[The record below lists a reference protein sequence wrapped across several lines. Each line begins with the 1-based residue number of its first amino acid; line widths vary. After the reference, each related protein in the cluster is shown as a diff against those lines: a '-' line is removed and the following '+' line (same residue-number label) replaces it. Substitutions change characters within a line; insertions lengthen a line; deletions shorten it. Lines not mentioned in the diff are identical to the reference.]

1 MALSADLPVKID
13 ETFHLLVKSIADRD
27 RVAVSMSLAT
37 IRPFNLA
44 RRKLPA

>member
-1 MALSADLPVKID
+1 MALSADLPVKI
-13 ETFHLLVKSIADRD
+13 EKPFTCSLKSIADRD